1 MHGGILKVLNGKI
14 NHLCGCMKHLSY
26 LNKFFVKY
34 KWRFAAGVLF
44 VILSTAMSILPAR
57 LTRQAVDLV
66 LNSQKQIASNTFA
79 GAREIFFSE
88 IYAQLLWF
96 GLLII
101 GAILLRGLFMVYM
114 RQTIIVASR
123 YIEYDMKNEIYAHYQ
138 KLDAAFY
145 ARNNTGDLMNR
156 ISEDVSRVRMFTGP
170 AIMYTINVMVTMILV
185 ITAMLSISPQL
196 TFYVL
201 LPLPVMVVLIYFVQ
215 SIINKKGEEVQELLS
230 NISTNVQETFSG
242 LRIIKSF
249 AKENLFNKLF
259 ALRAQQYREKSLNL
273 ARVHALFYPSILLLV
288 GISTVNAIYFGGHLI
303 NDGKITPG
311 NIAEFIIYINLFTWP
326 LGTMGW
332 TISLIQRAAASQKR
346 INEFLDT
353 RPSIVS
359 LTNSTGQ
366 TLEGTI
372 SIKNITFYYPNTKA
386 PAINNLSLYINRG
399 ETIAI
404 TGPTGSGKTTLAN
417 LLLRFYD
424 VSSGEILIDKKNIK
438 EWNLESLRTQTGYV
452 PQDVI
457 LFSDSLHNNIAFGL
471 KENDARLNE
480 VENAAEVAAVLKDI
494 KSFKNEFET
503 VIGERG
509 ISLSGGQKQ
518 RISIARALIKKPRML
533 LLDDCL
539 SAVDTVTEETILYN
553 LKEKLK
559 GKTTLIFSHR
569 ISTIKYADR
578 IIVLDKGSL
587 VEEGTHEQLISKN
600 RLYTKMVDE
609 QVRHELKENKKA
621 E

>member
-1 MHGGILKVLNGKI
+1 MI
-14 NHLCGCMKHLSY
+14 HLSY

-34 KWRFAAGVLF
+34 KWRFTAGVLF

-66 LNSQKQIASNTFA
+66 LNSQKQIAAKTLT
-79 GAREIFFSE
+79 ETSE
-88 IYAQLLWF
+88 NFLSGIYTQLLWF

-123 YIEYDMKNEIYAHYQ
+123 YIEYDMKNEIYEHYQ

-145 ARNNTGDLMNR
+145 SRNNTGDLMNR

-170 AIMYTINVMVTMILV
+170 AIMYTINVTVTMILV

-230 NISTNVQETFSG
+230 HLSTNVQETFSG

-259 ALRAQQYREKSLNL
+259 ASRAQEYREKSLNL
-273 ARVHALFYPSILLLV
+273 AKVHALFYPSILLLV

-311 NIAEFIIYINLFTWP
+311 NIAEFIIYINIFTWP

-353 RPSIVS
+353 EPSIVS
-359 LTNSTGQ
+359 PTNSIGQ
-366 TLEGTI
+366 TLAGNI
-372 SIKNITFYYPNTKA
+372 SIKSISFYYSNTKA
-386 PAINNLSLYINRG
+386 PAISNLSLQIKQG

-424 VSSGEILIDKKNIK
+424 VSSGEILVDEKNIK

-457 LFSDSLHNNIAFGL
+457 LFSDTLHNNIAFGL
-471 KENDARLNE
+471 KENVTQLND

-518 RISIARALIKKPRML
+518 RISIARALIKKPQML

-553 LKEKLK
+553 LREKLK

-578 IIVLDKGSL
+578 IIVLDKGNL

-600 RLYTKMVDE
+600 GLYSKMVDE
-609 QVRHELKENKKA
+609 QVKQEVAENKRA